1 MEIDWYSP
9 AKESESAIA
18 WHSKKLLP
26 FLNAKIDV
34 RCFSDGV
41 DCFNHDNCKFDSE
54 RDSCSSDVLSI
65 YHIGN
70 NSVHVD
76 IFRKAKQNTGIIILH
91 DLNLIDLA
99 RSYERDTQGDF
110 LLSDALHQQYGRE
123 AVNYEKDLTP
133 NSLEYQHFLNDYPLF
148 LSFIASSLG
157 VIVHS
162 DLAYKL
168 VSEVYGGPMLK
179 LGLPAYS
186 PIVNDERVSE
196 YSKRL
201 FNVMFCGHC
210 GPNRRLY
217 QFVEAWA
224 EVSEPSRFRLK
235 LYGNV
240 GDVKGILNLAAKNGL
255 SSYINIA
262 GFVSEDELD
271 AAMSAADIAINMRFP
286 TMGEASASQLRYM
299 GLALPTMVSDI
310 GWYSDLPDEAVIK
323 IPIDDELAAIKAGLE
338 KLLAD
343 PSLLCAMANNC
354 HQYLE
359 KEHSIDS
366 YVSGMCLFIE
376 KTYRDRFVL
385 SQINQNFVPYVAEL
399 CNSVDQIILF
409 DETFD
414 VLIELFSED

>member
-9 AKESESAIA
+9 AKESESDIA
-18 WHSKKLLP
+18 WYSKKLLP

-41 DCFNHDNCKFDSE
+41 DCSNHDDCKFDSE
-54 RDSCSSDVLSI
+54 HDSCSPNVLSI
-65 YHIGN
+65 YNIGN

-76 IFRKAKQNTGIIILH
+76 ILRKAMQSPGIVILH

-99 RSYERDTQGDF
+99 RSYERYTQGEF

-123 AVNYEKDLTP
+123 TANYEKDFSP
-133 NSLEYQHFLNDYPLF
+133 DSLEYEHFLNSYPLF

-168 VSEVYGGPMLK
+168 VSEVYGGPVLK
-179 LGLPAYS
+179 LGMPAHS
-186 PIVNDERVSE
+186 SAVNGERA
-196 YSKRL
+196 SKHSNNL

-210 GPNRRLY
+210 GPNRRLH
-217 QFVEAWA
+217 QFIEAWA
-224 EVSEPSRFRLK
+224 GVSQPSRFRLK

-240 GDVKGILNLAAKNGL
+240 GNVKGIFKFAAENGL
-255 SSYINIA
+255 SNYIDIA

-286 TMGEASASQLRYM
+286 TMGEASGSQLRYM

-310 GWYSDLPDEAVIK
+310 GWYSDLPDKAVIK
-323 IPIDDELAAIKAGLE
+323 IPIEDELAAIKAGLE

-343 PSLLCAMANNC
+343 PNLLCAMSNNC

-385 SQINQNFVPYVAEL
+385 SQINKNFVPYVAEI

-409 DETFD
+409 DEAFD
-414 VLIELFSED
+414 VLVELFSED